1 MKILAGIRVIDL
13 GTFITAPHAAMLL
26 GEMGAD
32 VIKIE
37 RPGAG
42 DPFRWFNDGLSSPI
56 FQAHNRNKRSVT
68 IDYTKPAGLELL
80 YEIVRAADVVFL
92 NMRPGVEA
100 QLCLSAKQLHAVNPK
115 LVYCAITGF
124 GPDGPYAK
132 RPAYD
137 TVGQAMSGLLSRM
150 HDSDDPRIAG
160 PSLSDTVTGLTMCM
174 GALAALFER
183 ERSGRG
189 RVVETNMIEATMG
202 FAVDPL
208 IYYLVTGRE
217 QPFFQ
222 RGSAS
227 QAYVLVCR
235 DGKRLCLHMSSPD
248 KFWQALAR
256 AIDRPDLVERYPDR
270 AARAD
275 GYEEISRDLATTFAT
290 RDADDWAARLQ
301 ANDVP
306 FAPALTVPEV
316 IKDPQ
321 VGHLGSVNAIDHP
334 SFGTIR
340 GLNRPIRFD
349 GENRSDFRTTPR
361 LGEHTDEVLTE
372 LGIERERIEEL
383 RANGIV

>member
-1 MKILAGIRVIDL
+1 
-13 GTFITAPHAAMLL
+13 MLL

-80 YEIVRAADVVFL
+80 YGIVRAADVVFL

-100 QLCLSAKQLHAVNPK
+100 QLGLSASQLHAVNPK

-124 GPDGPYAK
+124 GPDGPYAR

-137 TVGQAMSGLLSRM
+137 TVGQAMSGLLSRL
-150 HDSDDPRIAG
+150 HDSDDPRIPG

-222 RGSAS
+222 RGAAS

-248 KFWQALAR
+248 KFWLALAR
-256 AIDRPDLVERYPDR
+256 AIDRPDLAERFPSR
-270 AARAD
+270 TARAD
-275 GYEEISRDLATTFAT
+275 GYSDIARDLAQTFAT

-306 FAPALTVPEV
+306 FAPVLTVPEV
-316 IKDPQ
+316 IEDPQ
-321 VGHLGSVNAIDHP
+321 VMHLGAVNAIEHP
-334 SFGTIR
+334 AFGTIR

-361 LGEHTDEVLTE
+361 LGEHTDQVLTE
-372 LGIERERIEEL
+372 LGVERERIAAL
-383 RANGIV
+383 RADGIV